1 MGNLRL
7 SLRWL
12 WLDFNRF
19 KNHLESK
26 GYYSP
31 TPCKIFLWK
40 ENAKYFKVFN
50 SSGVCFFIKMKC
62 EKDVI
67 YESQVINYLNKHNK
81 DQLRFL
87 PEIICTIIDEYCY
100 NIFEYLDGGIV
111 DRKSIIEFDLPKQM
125 LAIVSFFHKINIKSK
140 RIKNEAVATIMKTIF
155 IT

>member
-1 MGNLRL
+1 MKNLKL

-31 TPCKIFLWK
+31 IPCKVFLWK

-62 EKDVI
+62 DF
-67 YESQVINYLNKHNK
+67 YLRLFVLSLMNIAII
-81 DQLRFL
+81 FL
-87 PEIICTIIDEYCY
+87 
-100 NIFEYLDGGIV
+100 NI
-111 DRKSIIEFDLPKQM
+111 
-125 LAIVSFFHKINIKSK
+125 
-140 RIKNEAVATIMKTIF
+140 
-155 IT
+155 